1 VIVDDHVMFVQ
12 GLSLLLEA
20 CDAGS
25 FEVVGTTARAADAEE
40 LVRRARPDLAIVDLA
55 MAPPGGLEVI
65 RVLSLRYP
73 QVRILALSGTDS
85 EKLALQALMAGASG
99 FMPKSAD
106 MAVLLAPIR
115 AVLEGWATLPRE
127 LLMHLMIR
135 ASRPDEVLLDRLNE
149 DEKRVW
155 RLLADGAE
163 TAEVA
168 RRCCVSDRT
177 AKRLVAS
184 VLRKIGATN
193 RTQAAVRAIRAGL
206 LDDTM

>member
-1 VIVDDHVMFVQ
+1 
-12 GLSLLLEA
+12 
-20 CDAGS
+20 
-25 FEVVGTTARAADAEE
+25 
-40 LVRRARPDLAIVDLA
+40 

-65 RVLSLRYP
+65 RLLSLRYP
-73 QVRILALSGTDS
+73 QVRLLALSGTDS
-85 EKLALQALMAGASG
+85 EKLAIQALAAGASG

-127 LLMHLMIR
+127 LLMHLMVR
-135 ASRPDEVLLDRLNE
+135 ACRPDEGLLDRMT
-149 DEKRVW
+149 DEEKSVW

-177 AKRLVAS
+177 AKRLVAA

-193 RTQAAVRAIRAGL
+193 RTQAAVLAMRAGL
-206 LDDTM
+206 LDDRL